1 MRSEI
6 NNTEE
11 LIAYVCDN
19 LCKYPGEYKDPDE
32 LWNERCDHCPLT
44 DYTEEQNG

>member
-11 LIAYVCDN
+11 LIAYVCAN
-19 LCKYPGEYKDPDE
+19 LCKYPGEYKDPDD
-32 LWNERCDHCPLT
+32 LWNKRCEHCPLT
-44 DYTEEQNG
+44 DYTEEHNG